1 MMNGDRIAGVIW
13 FVFGAAVFYGSWTM
27 DRLASQNI
35 NPLTVPGLL
44 PGLLGMGI
52 MVMALVLISRRGIG
66 WAASAM
72 GVAPAE
78 ETGTDWKRLL
88 ASWALCVAFA
98 GILLGRGLPF
108 WLLAA
113 GFVFVHVLV
122 LEDRH
127 RIEGRSFLRRSI
139 EAALIATA
147 TSAAVTYLFQ
157 NLFLIRLP

>member
-1 MMNGDRIAGVIW
+1 MNGDRIAGVIW

-44 PGLLGMGI
+44 PGLLGMGM
-52 MVMALVLISRRGIG
+52 MVMALVLMSRRRIG
-66 WAASAM
+66 RAVSIV
-72 GVAPAE
+72 GVAPDDE
-78 ETGTDWKRLL
+78 PNTDWKRLL

-98 GILLGRGLPF
+98 GSLLGRGLPF

-113 GFVFVHVLV
+113 SFVFVHILV

-127 RIEGRSFLRRSI
+127 RIEGRSFLRRLI
-139 EAALIATA
+139 EAALIAAA
-147 TSAAVTYLFQ
+147 TSAFVTYLFQ

>member
-1 MMNGDRIAGVIW
+1 MNGDRIAGVIW
-13 FVFGAAVFYGSWTM
+13 FVFGTAVFYGSWTM

-35 NPLTVPGLL
+35 NPLTAPGLL
-44 PGLLGMGI
+44 PGLLGLGM
-52 MVMALVLISRRGIG
+52 MVMALVLISRREIG
-66 WAASAM
+66 RAASAI
-72 GVAPAE
+72 GVAPTE
-78 ETGTDWKRLL
+78 EAGTNWKRLL
-88 ASWALCVAFA
+88 ASWALCIAFA

-113 GFVFVHVLV
+113 AFVFVHVLV

>member
-1 MMNGDRIAGVIW
+1 MIGDRIGGAIW

-44 PGLLGMGI
+44 PGILGVGM
-52 MVMALVLISRRGIG
+52 MVMALVLLSRRGIG
-66 WAASAM
+66 KAASA
-72 GVAPAE
+72 VNAAPAE
-78 ETGTDWKRLL
+78 ETGTDWNRLL
-88 ASWALCVAFA
+88 ASWTLCVLFA

-113 GFVFVHVLV
+113 GFVFVHILV
-122 LEDRH
+122 LEERH
-127 RIEGRSFLRRSI
+127 RIEERSFLRRFI
-139 EAALIATA
+139 EAALIAAA
-147 TSAAVTYLFQ
+147 TSAVVTYLFQ

>member
-1 MMNGDRIAGVIW
+1 MIGDRVGGAIW

-44 PGLLGMGI
+44 PGILGLGM
-52 MVMALVLISRRGIG
+52 MVMALVLISRREAGP
-66 WAASAM
+66 AASA
-72 GVAPAE
+72 AAE
-78 ETGTDWKRLL
+78 QTGTDWKRLL
-88 ASWALCVAFA
+88 ASWALCVVFA

-108 WLLAA
+108 WILAT
-113 GFVFVHVLV
+113 GFVFVHILV
-122 LEDRH
+122 LEERH
-127 RIEGRSFLRRSI
+127 RIEGRSFLRRLI

>member
-1 MMNGDRIAGVIW
+1 
-13 FVFGAAVFYGSWTM
+13 
-27 DRLASQNI
+27 
-35 NPLTVPGLL
+35 
-44 PGLLGMGI
+44 MGI

-66 WAASAM
+66 RAASAM

-88 ASWALCVAFA
+88 ASWALCVAVA

-108 WLLAA
+108 WFLAA

-122 LEDRH
+122 LEDPH
-127 RIEGRSFLRRSI
+127 RIEGRSFLRRFI
-139 EAALIATA
+139 EASLIATA
-147 TSAAVTYLFQ
+147 TSAVVTYLFQ